1 MIDTRYARLLDKIKK
16 YNPDL
21 NEDLLRKAYEHAKT
35 AHLGQVRESGEPYI
49 SHPLEVAYILS
60 EMEMDTSTIIA
71 ALLHDTVEDTTTTI
85 EKITELFGEEVAM
98 LVDGITKLSK
108 ISFSSVEEQ
117 QAENVKKMLLAMAKD
132 IRVIVIKLADR
143 LHNMRTLRYK
153 SQGKQLEK
161 AQETMDIYAPLAH
174 RLGIHKIKWELEDL
188 ALWYLDPEGYYDLVD
203 SVAKKRREREEF
215 IENIKHDLTEKIQG
229 IGIENVFIDGRA
241 KHFYSIYRKMK
252 TQNKTVDQ
260 IYDLFAFRIIVD
272 TVQECYAILGM
283 VHELFKP
290 MPGRFKDF
298 IAMPKPNMY
307 QSLHTTL
314 MGPGGNIFEVQIRTW
329 EMHRTAEVGIAAHWK
344 YKEGKGKDGR
354 DDKNASQ
361 DLAWVRQLLET
372 QKEATN
378 AHEFMENLKIDLF
391 TDEVFVFTPKGNVIN
406 MAQGATPVDFAYMI
420 HSEVGNKT
428 VGAKVNGKI
437 VTLNYVLNNGDI
449 VEIMTS
455 ANSHGP
461 SKDWVKFIKTS
472 QARNKIN
479 QWFKKEQREENV
491 AKGKDLLE
499 KEIKKLG
506 IPLAAMLKGDILE
519 NTLKKHNFNN
529 YEDML
534 AGIGFGGITVNK
546 VMSRMKEEYRKTL
559 SPEERLAFDELTTIK
574 KLEKKEEEKKPK
586 AKASENGIVIKGIDN
601 CLVKLSRCCNPVP
614 GDQIIGFITRG
625 KGVSVHRTD
634 CVNVRKTNEDIER
647 FIDANWEVDNKKA
660 QNKYVVEL
668 TLFCYDR
675 NNLLVDISNAISES
689 KITMRG
695 INGRVTNEQ
704 TAIITVLLEIVDAEQ
719 LERISHRLEAVGDV
733 FEVKRG

>member
-1 MIDTRYARLLDKIKK
+1 MREN
-16 YNPDL
+16 NPDFDETIL
-21 NEDLLRKAYEHAKT
+21 MRAYEHAKT
-35 AHLGQVRESGEPYI
+35 AHQGQVRESGEPYI

-60 EMEMDTSTIIA
+60 EMEMDTATIVA

-85 EKITELFGEEVAM
+85 EKIKEQFGEEVAM
-98 LVDGITKLSK
+98 LVDGMTKLSK
-108 ISFSSVEEQ
+108 ITFSSKEEQ

-153 SQGKQLEK
+153 SEGKQLEK

-188 ALWYLDPEGYYDLVD
+188 ALWYLDPEGYYDLVE

-215 IENIKHDLTEKIQG
+215 IENIKHDLTEKIKG
-229 IGIENVFIDGRA
+229 IGIEHVFIDGRA

-252 TQNKTVDQ
+252 MQNKTVDQ

-329 EMHRTAEVGIAAHWK
+329 EMHRIAEVGIAAHWK
-344 YKEGKGKDGR
+344 YKEGKADKD
-354 DDKNASQ
+354 NNQ

-372 QKEATN
+372 QKESSN

-391 TDEVFVFTPKGNVIN
+391 TDEVFVFTPKGTVIN

-455 ANSHGP
+455 TNSHGP
-461 SKDWVKFIKTS
+461 SKDWVKFVKTS

-491 AKGKDLLE
+491 SKGKEALE

-506 IPLAAMLKGDILE
+506 IPLSVMLKTEILE
-519 NTLKKHNFNN
+519 KTLQKHNFNN

-546 VMSRMKEEYRKTL
+546 VFSRMKEEYRKTL
-559 SPEERLAFDELTTIK
+559 SLDERSEFDELTSIK

-586 AKASENGIVIKGIDN
+586 SKSSENGIIIKGIDN

-614 GDQIIGFITRG
+614 GDAIIGFVTRG

-634 CVNVRKTNEDIER
+634 CVNVRKSNEDHER
-647 FIDANWEVDNKKA
+647 FIEANWEVDLNKKT
-660 QNKYVVEL
+660 NKYSVEL
-668 TLFCYDR
+668 VIFANDR
-675 NNLLVDISNAISES
+675 GNLLMDITNAISEA
-689 KITMRG
+689 KISMQAV
-695 INGRVTNEQ
+695 NGRVTPEHV
-704 TAIITVLLEIVDAEQ
+704 AIITVVLEIIDIEQ
-719 LERISHRLEAVGDV
+719 LERISHRLEAVENV
-733 FEVKRG
+733 FEVKRS

>member
-1 MIDTRYARLLDKIKK
+1 MIDTRYSRLVERIRQ
-16 YNPDL
+16 YNPEFDENL
-21 NEDLLRKAYEHAKT
+21 VKKAYEHAKT
-35 AHLGQVRESGEPYI
+35 AHSGQIRESGEPYI
-49 SHPLEVAYILS
+49 NHPLEVAYILS
-60 EMEMDTSTIIA
+60 EMEMDTATIAA
-71 ALLHDTVEDTTTTI
+71 ALLHDTVEDTTTTLS
-85 EKITELFGEEVAM
+85 KITELFGEEVSM

-108 ISFSSVEEQ
+108 ITFSSKEEQ
-117 QAENVKKMLLAMAKD
+117 QAENVKKMLIAMAKD

-215 IENIKHDLTEKIQG
+215 IENIKHDLTEKIKE
-229 IGIENVFIDGRA
+229 IGIDDVAIDGRA

-252 TQNKTVDQ
+252 AQNKTVDQ

-272 TVQECYAILGM
+272 SVQECYAILGM
-283 VHELFKP
+283 VHELYKP

-344 YKEGKGKDGR
+344 YKEGKTDN
-354 DDKNASQ
+354 KNNNQ
-361 DLAWVRQLLET
+361 DLDWVKQLIET
-372 QKEATN
+372 QKESDD

-406 MAQGATPVDFAYMI
+406 LASGATPVDFAFAI

-437 VTLNYVLNNGDI
+437 VTLNHALNNGDI

-455 ANSHGP
+455 TNSHGP
-461 SKDWVKFIKTS
+461 SRDWLKFIKTS

-491 AKGKDLLE
+491 IKGKDLLE

-506 IPLAAMLKGDILE
+506 VPLAAMLKPDLLE
-519 NTLKKHNFNN
+519 KTLKKHNFNN

-546 VMSRMKEEYRKTL
+546 VLSRMKEEYRKTL
-559 SPEERLAFDELTTIK
+559 PADEQLAFDELTIVK
-574 KLEKKEEEKKPK
+574 KPEKIEEDKKEKTKP
-586 AKASENGIVIKGIDN
+586 SENGIIIKGIDN

-614 GDQIIGFITRG
+614 GDSIIGFVTRG
-625 KGVSVHRTD
+625 KGVSVHRMD
-634 CVNVRKTNEDIER
+634 CVNVRKSNENKER
-647 FIDANWEVDNKKA
+647 FIEAKWENHSKKA
-660 QNKYVVEL
+660 QSKYEIEL
-668 TLFCYDR
+668 AIFANDR
-675 NNLLVDISNAISES
+675 GNLLYDITTSISES
-689 KITMRG
+689 KISLKG
-695 INGRVTNEQ
+695 INGRVTNEHV
-704 TAIITVLLEIVDAEQ
+704 AIISVILEVTDSEQ
-719 LERISHRLEAVGDV
+719 LERISRKIESIPDV

>member
-1 MIDTRYARLLDKIKK
+1 MIDTRYSRLIEKMRQ
-16 YNPDL
+16 YNPSFD
-21 NEDLLRKAYEHAKT
+21 EAVVRKAYEHAKT

-60 EMEMDTSTIIA
+60 EMEMDVSTIVA
-71 ALLHDTVEDTTTTI
+71 ALLHDTVEDTTTTVS
-85 EKITELFGEEVAM
+85 KITEMFGDEVAM
-98 LVDGITKLSK
+98 LVDGMTKLSK
-108 ISFSSVEEQ
+108 ITFSSKEEQ

-132 IRVIVIKLADR
+132 IRVILIKLADR

-188 ALWYLDPEGYYDLVD
+188 SLWYLDPEGYYDLVD
-203 SVAKKRREREEF
+203 SVAKKRREREAF
-215 IENIKHDLTEKIQG
+215 IETTKHDLIEKIQE
-229 IGIENVFIDGRA
+229 IGIENVFVEGRA
-241 KHFYSIYRKMK
+241 KHFYSIYHKMK
-252 TQNKTVDQ
+252 VQQKTVDQ

-272 TVQECYAILGM
+272 SVQECYAILGM
-283 VHELFKP
+283 VHELYKP

-329 EMHRTAEVGIAAHWK
+329 EMHRIAEVGIAAHWK
-344 YKEGKGKDGR
+344 YKEGKDESNT
-354 DDKNASQ
+354 KNQ
-361 DLAWVRQLLET
+361 DLTWVRQLIET
-372 QKEATN
+372 QKESVN
-378 AHEFMENLKIDLF
+378 AHEFMENLKVDLF

-437 VTLNYVLNNGDI
+437 VTLNYVLNNGDV

-455 ANSHGP
+455 SNSHGP
-461 SKDWVKFIKTS
+461 SKDWVKFVKTS

-479 QWFKKEQREENV
+479 AWFKKEQREENV
-491 AKGKDLLE
+491 LKGKDQLE

-506 IPLAAMLKGDILE
+506 IPLASMLKSDILE
-519 NTLKKHNFNN
+519 KTLQKHNFNS

-546 VMSRMKEEYRKTL
+546 VFSRMKEEYRKTL
-559 SPEERLAFDELTTIK
+559 PVEEREEFDNLSIVK
-574 KLEKKEEEKKPK
+574 KVEKKEEDKKPK
-586 AKASENGIVIKGIDN
+586 SKNSENGIVIKGIDN

-614 GDQIIGFITRG
+614 GDKIVGFITRG

-634 CVNVRKTNEDIER
+634 CVNVRKSNEDKER
-647 FIDANWEVDNKKA
+647 FIEAKWERDTLKSPS
-660 QNKYVVEL
+660 KYVVDL
-668 TLFCYDR
+668 SIYAHDR
-675 NNLLVDISNAISES
+675 GNLIVDISNAISEAKLS
-689 KITMRG
+689 MKG
-695 INGRVTNEQ
+695 IKGRVTTEHV
-704 TAIITVLLEIVDAEQ
+704 AVISLALEITDVEQ
-719 LERISHRLEAVGDV
+719 LERISHRLEAIEDV

>member
-1 MIDTRYARLLDKIKK
+1 MIDTRFARLLDKMKEN
-16 YNPDL
+16 NPNFDEAFL
-21 NEDLLRKAYEHAKT
+21 MKAYEHAKT

-60 EMEMDTSTIIA
+60 EMEMDTATIVA
-71 ALLHDTVEDTTTTI
+71 ALLHDTVEDTTTTV
-85 EKITELFGEEVAM
+85 EKIKELFGEEVSM
-98 LVDGITKLSK
+98 LVDGMTKLSK
-108 ISFSSVEEQ
+108 ITFSSKEEQ

-153 SQGKQLEK
+153 SEGKQLEK

-203 SVAKKRREREEF
+203 SVAKKRREREAF
-215 IENIKHDLTEKIQG
+215 IENIKHDLTEKIKG
-229 IGIENVFIDGRA
+229 IGIENVFIEGRA

-252 TQNKTVDQ
+252 MQNKTVDQ

-283 VHELFKP
+283 VHELYKP

-329 EMHRTAEVGIAAHWK
+329 EMHRTAEVGIAAHWQ
-344 YKEGKGKDGR
+344 YKEGKE
-354 DDKNASQ
+354 DKGQ

-372 QKEATN
+372 QKEANN

-455 ANSHGP
+455 SNSHGP
-461 SKDWVKFIKTS
+461 SKDWIKFVKTS

-491 AKGKDLLE
+491 NKGKESLE

-506 IPLAAMLKGDILE
+506 IPLAAILKTDILE
-519 NTLKKHNFNN
+519 KTLQKHNFNN

-546 VMSRMKEEYRKTL
+546 VLSRMKEEYRKTL
-559 SPEERLAFDELTTIK
+559 LPEERLAFDEMTTTK
-574 KLEKKEEEKKPK
+574 KLEKKEEVKKP
-586 AKASENGIVIKGIDN
+586 ATKASETGIIIKGIDN
-601 CLVKLSRCCNPVP
+601 CLVKLSRCCNPVL
-614 GDQIIGFITRG
+614 GDEIIGFVTRG
-625 KGVSVHRTD
+625 RGVSVHRTD
-634 CVNVRKTNEDIER
+634 CVNVRKSNEDKER
-647 FIDANWEVDNKKA
+647 FIEAWWEKDVKKTQAKYSVALSIYAN
-660 QNKYVVEL
+660 
-668 TLFCYDR
+668 DR
-675 NNLLVDISNAISES
+675 SGLLVDITNAISEA
-689 KITMRG
+689 KISMKAITG
-695 INGRVTNEQ
+695 KVSTEHV
-704 TAIITVLLEIVDAEQ
+704 AIINVVIEIIDVEQ
-719 LERISHRLEAVGDV
+719 LERITHRIEAIEDV
-733 FEVKRG
+733 FEVNRG